1 MALKTVKFLGTTLTA
16 LALATALN
24 GCASVSGQTT
34 LERDYDF
41 TRMQNMTMVFY
52 REFLSNE
59 KITNNFK
66 KELRNSECVM
76 RSLTR
81 AIPGAYAGLRTEW
94 TVDVLRECSFNAA
107 VLNTGTLVLSNCT
120 AGLVTSQDELAYLV
134 SVAFAHSLLEH
145 DNERVSILLK
155 GKKFTDDELKTYIRS
170 DEGYQAFMQ
179 ALGLEVKSVAPIP
192 YTKEQ
197 VRAADELAIATM
209 SAAGFN
215 PSASLVIWQN
225 LKTVNNARAQNYVLL
240 HPHDEQDMQA
250 LSDLVQKYM
259 PNYRKARTEYGRV
272 PLCR

>member
-1 MALKTVKFLGTTLTA
+1 
-16 LALATALN
+16 
-24 GCASVSGQTT
+24 
-34 LERDYDF
+34 
-41 TRMQNMTMVFY
+41 
-52 REFLSNE
+52 
-59 KITNNFK
+59 
-66 KELRNSECVM
+66 
-76 RSLTR
+76 
-81 AIPGAYAGLRTEW
+81 
-94 TVDVLRECSFNAA
+94 
-107 VLNTGTLVLSNCT
+107 
-120 AGLVTSQDELAYLV
+120 
-134 SVAFAHSLLEH
+134 
-145 DNERVSILLK
+145 
-155 GKKFTDDELKTYIRS
+155 
-170 DEGYQAFMQ
+170 MQ
-179 ALGLEVKSVAPIP
+179 ALGLEVRSVAPIP